1 MKNLEVK
8 VVNSNNGEWQKS
20 VNSVTYLCQTITFED
35 LGITFDLT
43 KINNDI
49 NGNPRVEIKVFKNY
63 QSDEEENVTEQFKGI
78 TGRFYKKSQKI
89 VTQCFETKT
98 LIRGLV
104 NSYKLLYT
112 INYLSAKVN

>member
-1 MKNLEVK
+1 MENLEVK

-20 VNSVTYLCQTITFED
+20 VNSVTYDYQTIMFED
-35 LGITFDLT
+35 LGITFNLI

-63 QSDEEENVTEQFKGI
+63 QSDEEENITEQLKGI

-89 VTQCFETKT
+89 ITQCFEAKILMKRLVDNYKS
-98 LIRGLV
+98 LILA
-104 NSYKLLYT
+104 N
-112 INYLSAKVN
+112 

>member
-1 MKNLEVK
+1 MEKNVK
-8 VVNSNNGEWQKS
+8 VVNSNNEGWEEL
-20 VNSVTYLCQTITFED
+20 VNSTTYDYQTIMFED
-35 LGITFDLT
+35 LGITFDLIR
-43 KINNDI
+43 INNDT
-49 NGNPRVEIKVFKNY
+49 NGNPRVEIRVFKNY
-63 QSDEEENVTEQFKGI
+63 QSDEEENITEQFKGT
-78 TGRFYKKSQKI
+78 TGRFYKKSHKI

>member
-1 MKNLEVK
+1 MEKNVK

-20 VNSVTYLCQTITFED
+20 VDSVTYLCQTITFED

-43 KINNDI
+43 KINNDV

-63 QSDEEENVTEQFKGI
+63 QSDEEENITEQLKGI

-89 VTQCFETKT
+89 ITQCFETKT
-98 LIRGLV
+98 LMKRLV
-104 NSYKLLYT
+104 DNYKSSIL
-112 INYLSAKVN
+112 IN

>member
-1 MKNLEVK
+1 MEKNVK
-8 VVNSNNGEWQKS
+8 VVNSNNEGWEEL
-20 VNSVTYLCQTITFED
+20 VNSTTYNYQTIMFED
-35 LGITFDLT
+35 LGITFDLIR
-43 KINNDI
+43 INNDI
-49 NGNPRVEIKVFKNY
+49 NGNPRVEIRVFKNY
-63 QSDEEENVTEQFKGI
+63 QSDEEENITEQFKGT

-89 VTQCFETKT
+89 VTQCVATKT

>member
-20 VNSVTYLCQTITFED
+20 VNSVTYDYQTIMFED
-35 LGITFDLT
+35 LGITFNLIR
-43 KINNDI
+43 INNDI

-63 QSDEEENVTEQFKGI
+63 QSDEEENITEQLKGI

-89 VTQCFETKT
+89 ITQCFEAKILMKRLVDNYKS
-98 LIRGLV
+98 LILA
-104 NSYKLLYT
+104 N
-112 INYLSAKVN
+112 

>member
-1 MKNLEVK
+1 MEKNIK
-8 VVNSNNGEWQKS
+8 VVNSNNEGWEEL
-20 VNSVTYLCQTITFED
+20 VNSTTYDYQTIMFED
-35 LGITFDLT
+35 LGITFDLIR
-43 KINNDI
+43 INNDI
-49 NGNPRVEIKVFKNY
+49 NGNPRVEIRVFKNY
-63 QSDEEENVTEQFKGI
+63 QSDEEENITEQFKGT
-78 TGRFYKKSQKI
+78 TGRFYKKSHKI

>member
-1 MKNLEVK
+1 MKKIIK
-8 VVNSNNGEWQKS
+8 VVNSNDEGWKELI
-20 VNSVTYLCQTITFED
+20 NSTTYNYQTIMFED
-35 LGITFDLT
+35 LGITFNLI
-43 KINNDI
+43 KINNDV
-49 NGNPRVEIKVFKNY
+49 NGNPRVEIRVFKNY
-63 QSDEEENVTEQFKGI
+63 QSDEEENITEQFKGT